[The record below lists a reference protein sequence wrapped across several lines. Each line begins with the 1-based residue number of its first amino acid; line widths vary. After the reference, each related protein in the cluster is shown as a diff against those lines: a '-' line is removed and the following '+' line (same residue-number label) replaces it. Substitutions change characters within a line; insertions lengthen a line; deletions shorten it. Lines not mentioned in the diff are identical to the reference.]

1 MFNRQSASRLGVAA
15 LLISLPLASA
25 AAQTAP
31 STTPGPATPAP
42 SSPPAAKP
50 APAPAPG
57 DKSAMTP
64 KKADSMVGLAVFT
77 SDGTKLSTV
86 HSVSTAPDGKVTA
99 IRLKTGGFLGF
110 GGKLVAI
117 PEGKFARTG
126 DTIRLALTA
135 DEVSKLPEVDEQS

>member
-1 MFNRQSASRLGVAA
+1 MFNRQRASRLGVAA
-15 LLISLPLASA
+15 LLISLPLMSA

-31 STTPGPATPAP
+31 PTTPGPTTP
-42 SSPPAAKP
+42 PPATKP
-50 APAPAPG
+50 APPPG
-57 DKSAMTP
+57 DKSVMTP

-77 SDGTKLSTV
+77 SDGTKLGTV

-110 GGKLVAI
+110 GGKLVAV

-126 DTIRLALTA
+126 DTIRLAMTA
-135 DEVSKLPEVDEQS
+135 DQVSKLPEVDEQS

>member
-1 MFNRQSASRLGVAA
+1 MFNLQNVRRLGVAA
-15 LLISLPLASA
+15 LLISLPLVSA

-31 STTPGPATPAP
+31 STTPAP
-42 SSPPAAKP
+42 TTPPAAKP
-50 APAPAPG
+50 APAPTPG
-57 DKSAMTP
+57 DKSVMSP
-64 KKADSMVGLAVFT
+64 KKADPMVGLAVFAA
-77 SDGTKLSTV
+77 DGSKLGTV

-99 IRLKTGGFLGF
+99 IRIKSGGFLGF

-135 DEVSKLPEVDEQS
+135 DQVSKLPEVQEQS